1 MSKIDRTYLQGLSS
15 ILEEGYL
22 YEDANRKG
30 VYRREIPSFT
40 LRHNLSEG
48 FPIISLKKSFFKGA
62 VAELL
67 FFLSGSTDIRDL
79 WKRGVYFWDKDW
91 ARFHGYDE
99 KTILELKEDYK
110 GDNKKLSSYYDMG
123 RIYPAQYRDLKGVDQ
138 IRTVL
143 YTLKNNPMS
152 TSMIVNAWNP
162 TELTMMCLPPCHY
175 GFQIVGRPL
184 RLQERMSLHF
194 DKYKEGATGVDESIP
209 KYGFEIHW
217 QQRSTD
223 YFLGTPINVQY
234 YALMAHLFEILT
246 GHKALAIQGDLK
258 NVHLYDNQFQ
268 QAQELR
274 KRNAHKY
281 GNAKLATSN
290 FLNRV
295 KDDSYFDK
303 LSFDEILNDIK
314 VEDFILEGYES
325 YPKIAVNML
334 SYDK

>member
-1 MSKIDRTYLQGLSS
+1 
-15 ILEEGYL
+15 L
-22 YEDANRKG
+22 YEDTNRKG

-62 VAELL
+62 VTELL

-91 ARFHGYDE
+91 ARFHNYSKE
-99 KTILELKEDYK
+99 WVIFLKNRYK
-110 GDNKKLSSYYDMG
+110 KDTKEGDDRMYDMG
-123 RIYPAQYRDLKGVDQ
+123 RIYPAQYRDFTGVDQ
-138 IRTVL
+138 LTKVL
-143 YTLKNNPMS
+143 KTLKENPMS

-162 TELTMMCLPPCHY
+162 AELDEMCLPPCHY

-184 RLQERMSLHF
+184 SLVERLHYSGGKAPLAGSSESL
-194 DKYKEGATGVDESIP
+194 DKLGII

-234 YALMAHLFEILT
+234 YALMAQLFEILT
-246 GHKALAIQGDLK
+246 GHKALAVQGDLK

-281 GNAKLATSN
+281 ENTKLSTSD

-295 KDDSYFDK
+295 KDESYFDK
-303 LSFDEILNDIK
+303 LTFDEILNDIK
-314 VEDFILEGYES
+314 VEDFTLEEYKS
-325 YPKIAVNML
+325 YPKLTAEML
-334 SYDK
+334 SYDE